1 MLSGMIDAMESHHD
15 LALTDLALTKLN
27 WSTGIIL
34 AVKLN

>member
-1 MLSGMIDAMESHHD
+1 MLSGMIDAMESHH
-15 LALTDLALTKLN
+15 DLALTKLN